1 MDMFVQTKVFCV
13 LIRRKDGTYFLA
25 NNQDGAAVY
34 FDRERAYEFSY
45 ELRHGIPRFQAKV
58 VAANVI
64 IPLHE
69 MEKGKRGA

>member
-34 FDRERAYEFSY
+34 FNKERAYEFSY
-45 ELRHGIPRFQAKV
+45 ELRHSKPRFKARV

-64 IPLHE
+64 IPLSE
-69 MEKGKRGA
+69 MEKGKRGG